1 MHMQQSGS
9 HECPEYGGVPISE
22 VQISNVPLYYYLS
35 YIYSLP
41 VAQLT
46 AATPLHCAVSVL
58 YGHNKKEFSLPE
70 QRTFDSLIG
79 LVPLPNADCLKA
91 TVSEQS

>member
-1 MHMQQSGS
+1 MHMQQLRPYK
-9 HECPEYGGVPISE
+9 CPECGGVLISE
-22 VQISNVPLYYYLS
+22 VQISEVPPYYYLS
-35 YIYSLP
+35 YMYSLP

-58 YGHNKKEFSLPE
+58 YGHDRKEFSLPE